1 MFFISRFGQ
10 ENGPAVFIKKEETE
24 KKRMK
29 KCYSTGAVTMTVG
42 AMLLGAAA
50 SASALEIKSGNDK
63 VDLQLYG
70 HVNRAVMAVDDGND
84 SKVFHVDNTH
94 SESRVGLKGK
104 VKAYEKLTVGANV
117 EAQWQ
122 VSPSDKVSM
131 DEESIS
137 AELIERKMEVY
148 FDVKNIGKI
157 SAGKGQMAS
166 DDTSEVDLS
175 GTALAGNAG
184 MADAG
189 GGFTFYNNTP
199 VVVAEGEDEPEGIT
213 VGKVFNQMDGLS
225 KKNRVRYDSPSLG
238 GFSLGLSS
246 GEKEMADAALTYSG
260 EFPDGTK
267 LQAAAAYSD
276 PGKDYTQINGSASV
290 LFGFGLSL
298 TVAGGSR
305 DLDKMPAGGDDP
317 TFMYGKIGY
326 KAKLFSVG
334 STACSFDYGVF
345 ENVKKQ
351 DTEEEGTGYGVQVVQ
366 KLSDYN
372 TEIFAAYRNF
382 ELEDNTGAD
391 YEPISL
397 TMLGARL
404 KF

>member
-1 MFFISRFGQ
+1 
-10 ENGPAVFIKKEETE
+10 
-24 KKRMK
+24 MK
-29 KCYSTGAVTMTVG
+29 KYYSTGALTVTVG
-42 AMLLGAAA
+42 AMLFSGAV

-84 SKVFHVDNTH
+84 SKIFHVDNTH

-131 DEESIS
+131 DKESIS

-148 FDVKNIGKI
+148 FDVKKIGKI
-157 SAGKGQMAS
+157 SLGKGQMAS
-166 DDTSEVDLS
+166 DDSSETDIS

-189 GGFTFYNNTP
+189 GGFSFYNTAAAP
-199 VVVAEGEDEPEGIT
+199 VPGEKAEGEEDKGIT
-213 VGKVFNQMDGLS
+213 VKDVFDQMDGLS
-225 KKNRVRYDSPSLG
+225 KKNRVRYDSPGLG

-260 EFPDGTK
+260 EFADGTRLK
-267 LQAAAAYSD
+267 AVAAYSD
-276 PGKDYTQINGSASV
+276 PGKYYTQMNGSASV
-290 LFGFGLSL
+290 LFGFGLSF

-305 DLDKMPAGGDDP
+305 DLDEMPAGGDDP

-345 ENVKKQ
+345 SNIKNQ
-351 DTEEEGTGYGVQVVQ
+351 DTEEEGTGYGVQLVQ

-397 TMLGARL
+397 AMLGARL